1 MKKSDNLIRSSGC
14 GLVAAGLLYLP
25 LSMLDGWS
33 SIADI
38 GTSRWWFVQS
48 AATLHHVFLLFGL
61 IGLFVAAVRRPGLSG
76 ASAFV
81 TASAGN
87 GLVIG
92 VGAVQ
97 LTVLPALAA
106 HPDAAS
112 GLDCSPFYSPATEA
126 AAAFIS
132 AACEPWHFGALEAWV
147 GIAWLLFAIGSIWLA
162 VEIVRGRLV
171 QKWAGLLL
179 GAAWATQ
186 LLGIAVPLP
195 NAVSR
200 GAFLA
205 ISIALIA
212 CGTALLR
219 QPSARPSNRR
229 SD

>member
-1 MKKSDNLIRSSGC
+1 
-14 GLVAAGLLYLP
+14 
-25 LSMLDGWS
+25 
-33 SIADI
+33 
-38 GTSRWWFVQS
+38 
-48 AATLHHVFLLFGL
+48 
-61 IGLFVAAVRRPGLSG
+61 
-76 ASAFV
+76 
-81 TASAGN
+81 
-87 GLVIG
+87 
-92 VGAVQ
+92 
-97 LTVLPALAA
+97 
-106 HPDAAS
+106 
-112 GLDCSPFYSPATEA
+112 
-126 AAAFIS
+126 
-132 AACEPWHFGALEAWV
+132 
-147 GIAWLLFAIGSIWLA
+147 